1 MSIFNDFYFFPT
13 IFYLGFFVYR
23 FYKYWRKSTMSEIP
37 SVVLP
42 DEDVRIICHHE
53 EWDCVYP
60 ELLKELKK
68 FSVSL

>member
-1 MSIFNDFYFFPT
+1 MQ
-13 IFYLGFFVYR
+13 
-23 FYKYWRKSTMSEIP
+23 EIP

-53 EWDCVYP
+53 EWDRVYP
-60 ELLKELKK
+60 ELLKELEK